1 MKGIKSL
8 EFNAKLPIL
17 FYLVLAEG
25 PGVAHGKKFEKKMW
39 KKMFKKTFGFFFSL

>member
-25 PGVAHGKKFEKKMW
+25 PSVAHGKKFEKNV
-39 KKMFKKTFGFFFSL
+39 

>member
-25 PGVAHGKKFEKKMW
+25 PGVAHGKKNLKKKM
-39 KKMFKKTFGFFFSL
+39 